1 MTTTTSPAPVP
12 LLRLALRLDA
22 VVTGANGA
30 AYLLAAPLLADLLGL
45 PAGWLRGIGAFL
57 LLFGVA
63 VGVVATRPARAA
75 VETVVAANALWAAGS
90 VAVVLAGL
98 GSPTSVGAVWLVL
111 QAVVVAAFAVLQAAG
126 LRRP

>member
-1 MTTTTSPAPVP
+1 MG
-12 LLRLALRLDA
+12 LLRSSLKLDA
-22 VVTGANGA
+22 AVTGANGA

-45 PAGWLRGIGAFL
+45 PAGWLRGVGAFL

-63 VGVVATRPARAA
+63 VWAVAARPARTA
-75 VETVVAANALWAAGS
+75 VEAVVAANALWVAGS

-98 GSPTSVGAVWLVL
+98 GSPTTIGAVWLVL
-111 QAVVVAAFAVLQAAG
+111 QAAVVAAFAVLQAAG